1 MQHQH
6 HNTLNP
12 SLSLSHGSSRM
23 DKWEEKPV
31 LVAPRA
37 TLVSVLHM
45 WSHQLWVGRAPR
57 WHPRSFPNVS
67 VLTLSF
73 QKLFLFNLVAKT
85 CFVPPEASLGG
96 FTQCFTTSNLSAAN
110 DAFYTSSVHAFFPKK
125 LLFLSLGTRAKG
137 SFEVSKCPETQR
149 WEHLALN
156 QKLRASQLSAR
167 GSAETKESKEEPS
180 TSPNANCRSL

>member
-1 MQHQH
+1 MGGEASSGCPQGHPGLRPSH
-6 HNTLNP
+6 VETPTLGGKSP
-12 SLSLSHGSSRM
+12 QVARKKFSKCFCLS
-23 DKWEEKPV
+23 
-31 LVAPRA
+31 
-37 TLVSVLHM
+37 SV
-45 WSHQLWVGRAPR
+45 
-57 WHPRSFPNVS
+57 FP
-67 VLTLSF
+67 
-73 QKLFLFNLVAKT
+73 KAFLFNLVAKT

-125 LLFLSLGTRAKG
+125 LLFLSLETHAKG
-137 SFEVSKCPETQR
+137 SSEVSKCPETQR

-156 QKLRASQLSAR
+156 QKLRASQVLAR